1 MLEYERLKQNDLF
14 TTIKRNAISDN
25 TLKTITHD
33 VRSLSKYVN
42 DIVSDDRKMN
52 NGIIGFV
59 VT

>member
-25 TLKTITHD
+25 TLKTLTYD